1 MPMFSDDPS
10 SCVSPSPPSR
20 SENMDWKVR
29 GDMNRPLPVI
39 AFFLG
44 AALTAAFAFLGA
56 TLDVNWR
63 FSEMAVWGNGA
74 RDEVS
79 IWSLLLLTHD

>member
-44 AALTAAFAFLGA
+44 AAL
-56 TLDVNWR
+56 DVNWR
-63 FSEMAVWGNGA
+63 FSEMAVWGNAA

-79 IWSLLLLTHD
+79 DLVTTSSDA

>member
-1 MPMFSDDPS
+1 
-10 SCVSPSPPSR
+10 
-20 SENMDWKVR
+20 MDWKVR
-29 GDMNRPLPVI
+29 GGMNRPLPVI

-44 AALTAAFAFLGA
+44 AALTAAFVFLGA

-63 FSEMAVWGNGA
+63 FSEMAVWGNAA

-79 IWSLLLLTHD
+79 DLVTTSSDA